1 MPMWGPIRR
10 MLDSMQRGDAVPPES
25 TEQAVIPG
33 IPGARLWADR
43 DLSGFVQLVME
54 DNEREL
60 AALAKLGKA
69 ADPIPPAH
77 MLAISGGGDAG
88 AFAAGIMNGWT
99 RSGTR
104 PGFRVVTG
112 ISAGALA
119 APFAYLGPHYDNTL
133 LNMATSVG
141 PKDIFRTR
149 NVFAGFLSDGLADS
163 GPLCSL
169 VSRYVTQG
177 LLDEIAAEH
186 AKGRVLMIGTTELDS
201 GRPVTWN
208 MGQIASSGSPDALA
222 LFRKV
227 MVASM
232 SIPGA
237 VSPVMIDVE
246 VDGRPHQEMH
256 VDGAVINQL
265 FLYPARGL
273 QEFRKALGEQSYE
286 RKLHAY
292 VIRNGKL
299 GPEWAGTKRRMGSIF
314 ARSIGTLLN
323 MQGFS
328 DLENIYKIVT
338 ADGVDFNCAYIGND
352 FTFSHAVRFD
362 TGFLRRLYQYGY
374 DQSVSGTAWKKTVP
388 SRVE

>member
-1 MPMWGPIRR
+1 MPIWGSLRR
-10 MLDSMQRGDAVPPES
+10 PLGPLPRGDAVPPAL

-43 DLSGFVQLVME
+43 DLGSFVQLVMD
-54 DNEREL
+54 DNRREL
-60 AALAKLGKA
+60 EALTREGRTEDQL
-69 ADPIPPAH
+69 PPAH

-88 AFAAGIMNGWT
+88 AFAAGILNGWT
-99 RSGTR
+99 QHGTR
-104 PGFRVVTG
+104 PTFRVVTG

-119 APFAYLGPHYDNTL
+119 APFAYLGPGYDNAL
-133 LNMATSVG
+133 HQMATSVG

-149 NVFAGFLSDGLADS
+149 NVFAGFLTDGLADS
-163 GPLCSL
+163 TPLYRLISKH
-169 VSRYVTQG
+169 VTRE
-177 LLDEIAAEH
+177 LLDAIAAEH
-186 AKGRVLMIGTTELDS
+186 AKGRVLMIGTTDLDS

-208 MGQIASSGSPDALA
+208 MGVIASSGSPEAVT

-246 VDGRPHQEMH
+246 ADGNRHQEMH
-256 VDGAVINQL
+256 VDGAVINQI
-265 FLYPARGL
+265 FLYPSRGL
-273 QEFRKALGEQSYE
+273 MEFRKAIGRPYV
-286 RKLHAY
+286 RKIHAY

-299 GPEWAGTKRRMGSIF
+299 GPDWAGTKRRTSNIF

-328 DLENIYKIVT
+328 DLERIHDIVT
-338 ADGVDFNCAYIGND
+338 ADGIEFNCAYIGND
-352 FTFSHAVRFD
+352 FNFSHEVRFE

-374 DQSVSGTAWKKTVP
+374 DQSAKGLAWKKTVP

>member
-1 MPMWGPIRR
+1 MRMWGPIRR
-10 MLDSMQRGDAVPPES
+10 VLDSMPRGDAVPPES

-43 DLSGFVQLVME
+43 DLSAFVQLVMD
-54 DNEREL
+54 DNKREL
-60 AALAKLGKA
+60 DALTQAGMTE
-69 ADPIPPAH
+69 DQIPPAH

-88 AFAAGIMNGWT
+88 AFAAGVLNGWT
-99 RSGTR
+99 RHGTR
-104 PGFRVVTG
+104 PSFRVVTG

-119 APFAYLGPHYDNTL
+119 APFAYLGPHYDNAL
-133 LNMATSVG
+133 HEMATSVG

-149 NVFAGFLSDGLADS
+149 NVFAGFLTDGLADS
-163 GPLCSL
+163 GPLYRL
-169 VSRYVTQG
+169 VSRYVTRR
-177 LLDEIAAEH
+177 LLDEVAAEH

-201 GRPVTWN
+201 SRPVTWN
-208 MGQIASSGSPDALA
+208 MGQIASSDSPDALT

-256 VDGAVINQL
+256 VDGAVINQV

-273 QEFRKALGEQSYE
+273 QEFRKAIGESYA

-299 GPEWAGTKRRMGSIF
+299 RPEWAGTKRRMGNIF

-323 MQGFS
+323 VQGFS
-328 DLENIYKIVT
+328 DLQSIHDIVT
-338 ADGVDFNCAYIGND
+338 ADGVDFSCAYIGND
-352 FTFSHAVRFD
+352 FVFSHAVRFD
-362 TGFLRRLYQYGY
+362 TEFLRRLYQYGY
-374 DQSVSGTAWKKTVP
+374 DQSVKGNAWKKSVP

>member
-1 MPMWGPIRR
+1 MP
-10 MLDSMQRGDAVPPES
+10 RGDAVPPAL

-33 IPGARLWADR
+33 VPGARLWADR
-43 DLSGFVQLVME
+43 DLSAFVQLVMD
-54 DNEREL
+54 DNKREL
-60 AALAKLGKA
+60 EALARAGMTE
-69 ADPIPPAH
+69 DQIPPAH

-88 AFAAGIMNGWT
+88 AFAAGILNGWT
-99 RSGTR
+99 RHGTR
-104 PGFRVVTG
+104 PDFRVVTG
-112 ISAGALA
+112 ISAGAMA
-119 APFAYLGPHYDNTL
+119 APFAYLGPRYDDAL
-133 LNMATSVG
+133 HEMATSVG

-149 NVFAGFLSDGLADS
+149 NVFAGFLTDGLAHS
-163 GPLCSL
+163 GPLYRL
-169 VSRYVTQG
+169 VSRYVTRE
-177 LLDEIAAEH
+177 LLDEVAAEH

-208 MGQIASSGSPDALA
+208 MGQIASSSSPDALT

-237 VSPVMIDVE
+237 VSPIMIDVE

-256 VDGAVINQL
+256 VDGAVINQI
-265 FLYPARGL
+265 FLYPSRGL
-273 QEFRKALGEQSYE
+273 MEFKKAVAQPYVRKM
-286 RKLHAY
+286 HAY

-299 GPEWAGTKRRMGSIF
+299 GPEWAGTKRRMGNIF

-323 MQGFS
+323 VQGFS
-328 DLENIYKIVT
+328 DLQNIRDIVT

-352 FTFSHAVRFD
+352 FVFSHAVRFD

-374 DQSVSGTAWKKTVP
+374 DQSVKGMAWKKTVP

>member
-1 MPMWGPIRR
+1 MVDFKRR
-10 MLDSMQRGDAVPPES
+10 EDAVPPML
-25 TEQAVIPG
+25 TEQAEIPG

-43 DLSGFVQLVME
+43 DLSAFVQLVMD
-54 DNEREL
+54 DNKREL
-60 AALAKLGKA
+60 AALAKAGVGEDRL
-69 ADPIPPAH
+69 PPAH

-88 AFAAGIMNGWT
+88 AFAAGILNGWT
-99 RSGTR
+99 RNGTR
-104 PGFRVVTG
+104 PTFRVVTG

-119 APFAYLGPHYDNTL
+119 APFAYLGPHYDRML
-133 LNMATSVG
+133 HEMATSVG

-149 NVFAGFLSDGLADS
+149 NVFAGFLTDGLADS
-163 GPLCSL
+163 EPLYRL
-169 VSRYVTQG
+169 VSRYVTQSV
-177 LLDEIAAEH
+177 LDEVAAEH

-208 MGQIASSGSPDALA
+208 MGRIASSGSPEALA
-222 LFRKV
+222 LFRRV

-232 SIPGA
+232 SVPGA

-256 VDGAVINQL
+256 VDGAVINQI

-273 QEFRKALGEQSYE
+273 QEFRKALGQQPYE
-286 RKLHAY
+286 RKIHAY

-299 GPEWAGTKRRMGSIF
+299 GPEWADTRRRTSNIF

-338 ADGVDFNCAYIGND
+338 ADGIDFNCAYIGKD
-352 FTFSHAVRFD
+352 FTFTHAVRFD

-374 DQSVSGTAWKKTVP
+374 DQSVAGTAWKKTVP

>member
-10 MLDSMQRGDAVPPES
+10 VLDSMPRGDAVPPEL

-33 IPGARLWADR
+33 VPGARLWADR
-43 DLSGFVQLVME
+43 DLSAFVQLVMD
-54 DNEREL
+54 DNKREL
-60 AALAKLGKA
+60 EALARAGTSE
-69 ADPIPPAH
+69 DQVPPAH

-88 AFAAGIMNGWT
+88 AFAAGILNGWT
-99 RSGTR
+99 RNGTR
-104 PGFRVVTG
+104 PTFRVVTG

-119 APFAYLGPHYDNTL
+119 APFAYLGPRYDNTL
-133 LNMATSVG
+133 HEMATSVG
-141 PKDIFRTR
+141 PRDIFRTR
-149 NVFAGFLSDGLADS
+149 NVFAGFLTDGLADS
-163 GPLCSL
+163 EPLYRL
-169 VSRYVTQG
+169 VSRYITRK
-177 LLDEIAAEH
+177 LLDEIAEEH
-186 AKGRVLMIGTTELDS
+186 ARGRVLMIGTTELDS

-208 MGQIASSGSPDALA
+208 MGQIASSSSPDALT

-227 MVASM
+227 TVASM

-246 VDGRPHQEMH
+246 VDGQPYQEMH
-256 VDGAVINQL
+256 VDGAVINQI

-273 QEFRKALGEQSYE
+273 QEFRKAMGEQPYA

-299 GPEWAGTKRRMGSIF
+299 GPEWAGTKRRMGNIF

-323 MQGFS
+323 MQGFT
-328 DLENIYKIVT
+328 DLQRVYDIVT

-362 TGFLRRLYQYGY
+362 TEFLRRLYQYAY
-374 DQSVSGTAWKKTVP
+374 DQSVKGTAWKKTVP

>member
-1 MPMWGPIRR
+1 
-10 MLDSMQRGDAVPPES
+10 ML

-43 DLSGFVQLVME
+43 DIDAFVQLVMD
-54 DNEREL
+54 DNKREL
-60 AALAKLGKA
+60 VALARAGLTE
-69 ADPIPPAH
+69 DQMPPAH

-88 AFAAGIMNGWT
+88 AFAAGILNGWT
-99 RSGTR
+99 RHGTR
-104 PGFRVVTG
+104 PTFRVVTG

-119 APFAYLGPHYDNTL
+119 APFAYLGPRYDAAL
-133 LNMATSVG
+133 HEMATSVG

-149 NVFAGFLSDGLADS
+149 NVFAGFLTDGLADS
-163 GPLCSL
+163 APLCRL
-169 VSRYVTQG
+169 VSRYVTRE
-177 LLDEIAAEH
+177 LLDEVAAEH

-208 MGQIASSGSPDALA
+208 MGQIASSSSPNALT

-246 VDGRPHQEMH
+246 VDGKPHQEMH
-256 VDGAVINQL
+256 VDGAVINQI

-273 QEFRKALGEQSYE
+273 MEFKKAIGQPYARKI
-286 RKLHAY
+286 HAY

-299 GPEWAGTKRRMGSIF
+299 GPEWADTRRRTANIF

-323 MQGFS
+323 VQGFS

-338 ADGVDFNCAYIGND
+338 ADGVEFNCAYIGND
-352 FTFSHAVRFD
+352 FTFTHAVRFE

-374 DQSVSGTAWKKTVP
+374 DQSVAGTAWKKTVP

>member
-1 MPMWGPIRR
+1 MP
-10 MLDSMQRGDAVPPES
+10 RGDAVPSGS
-25 TEQAVIPG
+25 TEQAVIPAV
-33 IPGARLWADR
+33 PGARLWADR
-43 DLSGFVQLVME
+43 DLGAFVQLVLD
-54 DNEREL
+54 DNKREL
-60 AALAKLGKA
+60 EAMVRTGVTEDQL
-69 ADPIPPAH
+69 PPAH

-88 AFAAGIMNGWT
+88 AFAAGILNGWT
-99 RSGTR
+99 RNGTR
-104 PGFRVVTG
+104 PTFRVVTG

-119 APFAYLGPHYDNTL
+119 APFAYLGPRYDRAL
-133 LNMATSVG
+133 HEMATSVG

-149 NVFAGFLSDGLADS
+149 NVFAGFLADGLADS
-163 GPLCSL
+163 EPLYRLIC
-169 VSRYVTQG
+169 RHVTRA
-177 LLDEIAAEH
+177 LLDEVAEEH
-186 AKGRVLMIGTTELDS
+186 AKGRVLMIGTTDLDS

-208 MGQIASSGSPDALA
+208 MGQIASSSSPDALT

-256 VDGAVINQL
+256 VDGAVINQI

-273 QEFRKALGEQSYE
+273 AEFRKAIE
-286 RKLHAY
+286 RPYDRKIHAY

-299 GPEWAGTKRRMGSIF
+299 GPEWAGTKRRMGNIF

-323 MQGFS
+323 VQGFS
-328 DLENIYKIVT
+328 DLQSIHDIVT

-352 FTFSHAVRFD
+352 FAFSHAVRFE

-374 DQSVSGTAWKKTVP
+374 DQSVAGNAWKKTVP

>member
-1 MPMWGPIRR
+1 MHKWGSLESI
-10 MLDSMQRGDAVPPES
+10 LGLSARGDAVPHAL
-25 TEQAVIPG
+25 TERAEIPG
-33 IPGARLWADR
+33 ILGARLWADR
-43 DLSGFVQLVME
+43 DLGAFVELVMD
-54 DNEREL
+54 DNKREL
-60 AALAKLGKA
+60 EALARAGISG
-69 ADPIPPAH
+69 DQIPPAH

-88 AFAAGIMNGWT
+88 AFAAGILNGWT
-99 RSGTR
+99 QHGTR
-104 PGFRVVTG
+104 PAFRVVTG
-112 ISAGALA
+112 VSAGALA
-119 APFAYLGPHYDNTL
+119 APFAYLGSRYDKAL
-133 LNMATSVG
+133 YEMATSVG

-163 GPLCSL
+163 APLYRL
-169 VSRYVTQG
+169 ISRHVTRG
-177 LLDEIAAEH
+177 LLDEVAEEH

-208 MGQIASSGSPDALA
+208 MGKIASSRTPEALT

-246 VDGRPHQEMH
+246 VDGQPYQEMH
-256 VDGAVINQL
+256 VDGAVINQI

-273 QEFRKALGEQSYE
+273 AEFKKAVGQPIIRKM
-286 RKLHAY
+286 HAY
-292 VIRNGKL
+292 VLRNGKL
-299 GPEWAGTKRRMGSIF
+299 GPEWAWTRRRMSSIF

-328 DLENIYKIVT
+328 DLERIHDIVT

-352 FTFSHAVRFD
+352 FIFTHAVRFE
-362 TGFLRRLYQYGY
+362 TGFLRRLYQYGF
-374 DQSVSGTAWKKTVP
+374 DQGVAGDAWKESVP